1 MRILIINQPY
11 WPDVVSTAQHM
22 RDWAAH
28 MAAQGHE
35 VTVIA
40 SRSVYGRPGAV
51 LPKNETHEGVRIC
64 RVGSNLFRKGR
75 TLTRLVDFG
84 LFHLRALWKT
94 LTMPRQHV
102 VVCLT
107 TPPFIGVVGVLVKS
121 IRGSRFIQFEMDLY
135 PDIAIALET
144 LKPGSLAARFFERIH
159 RRILRSADRV
169 IVLGRCMQRVIE
181 AKGIDA
187 AKLRLVTPWAD
198 PEEVRPIPHDQNAF
212 RTVHGWQDK
221 FVVMYAG
228 NLGLGHD
235 TQTLVRAMEQLKDD
249 PRLRFVFVGGG
260 KRMAEIRAAME
271 AKKLSNVELMD
282 YVPREKLG
290 EMLAAAD
297 VHLITQGTGTTGLI
311 VPSKLYGILA
321 AGRPTI
327 YLGPL
332 DTEIALTLEET
343 GAGRV
348 VAIGDAEGF
357 AGAIRAYEGAAYR
370 GDVSRAALEQGHAR
384 AQCVARLTR
393 IAEELVRE
401 GVAAA

>member
-22 RDWAAH
+22 RDWATH
-28 MAAQGHE
+28 MAAHGHE

-40 SRSVYGRPGAV
+40 SRSVYGQQGAV
-51 LPKNETHEGVRIC
+51 LPKNQTHEGVRIC

-84 LFHLRALWKT
+84 LFHMRALGKA
-94 LTMPRQHV
+94 LTMPRQDV

-107 TPPFIGVVGVLVKS
+107 TPPFIGVVGMMVKA

-144 LKPGSLAARFFERIH
+144 IKPGSLAARFFERIH

-169 IVLGRCMQRVIE
+169 IVLGRCMRRVIE
-181 AKGIDA
+181 DKGIGAD
-187 AKLRLVTPWAD
+187 KLRLVTPWAD
-198 PEEVRPIPHDQNAF
+198 PEEVRPIPHEQNAF
-212 RTVHGWQDK
+212 RAAHGWQGRL
-221 FVVMYAG
+221 VVMYAG

-235 TQTLVRAMEQLKDD
+235 TQTLLRAMEQLKDD

-271 AKKLSNVELMD
+271 TKKLANVELME
-282 YVPREKLG
+282 YVPREQLG

-297 VHLITQGTGTTGLI
+297 VHLITQGMGTTGLI

-321 AGRPTI
+321 AGRPTV
-327 YLGPL
+327 YLGPV
-332 DTEIALTLEET
+332 DSEIALTLEE
-343 GAGRV
+343 GNAGK
-348 VAIGDAEGF
+348 AIAVGDVQGLIS
-357 AGAIRAYEGAAYR
+357 AIRAFERPADEVAALA
-370 GDVSRAALEQGHAR
+370 RAALERGHTR
-384 AQCVARLTR
+384 AQCVVRLTQ
-393 IAEELVRE
+393 IAEEI
-401 GVAAA
+401 AK